1 MDMEGTSD
9 ATEELEVWL
18 DDVVMRSLDP
28 CNTSWNHAALPELC
42 RLLWSA
48 AVSWPL
54 LECAVD
60 AAAALVAQ
68 ASGSPS
74 LGREGRAERLAML
87 RKTNLVPALVDV
99 LSRRDGP
106 GRQARHGCYRG
117 SLTALS
123 TLIGSAAA
131 VTAAELG
138 RLLPLRS
145 HGDLLPMAAGCL
157 RGLCA
162 HKEARAALLAAAG
175 TARLLRRCLRG
186 GPETQSHAL
195 AASCMLRLHELS
207 SPPRDA
213 PLVLRAAEDSQAL
226 WRLLLSPLGPEHFGS
241 YWEQRPLPLP
251 LPAGSD
257 GAARLGLFGELL
269 CSLHRVGRSAQLPHL
284 PPLPP
289 PPPTAMRDAASHAA
303 WLIENMVDGG
313 GLAVLS
319 GAGQLGGDVDLVR
332 SPDAVRAERVARVAQ
347 RHLPTAAQAAR
358 AGYTRIVGCMQWRCA
373 ATARLVDALQRA
385 MGAPLNANLYE
396 TPAGGRGLEAHYD
409 DHCVL
414 VLQLAGSKTWRLS
427 GPAPAEWLPPLRSPR
442 TAAPPASNR
451 ETDVIL
457 ARGDALY
464 VPRGFVH
471 SCVAG
476 PEGSTHLTLGVE
488 VEPVLEW
495 HALLQ
500 LLLLAASRAASTS
513 AAAAPARAAARL
525 QRSVSLPGAAL
536 AEEALPARERKRR
549 FEKPAAAVAA
559 ALPRVRW
566 LELVQMALLQGRDE
580 EPELRARGP
589 LPTDTDTDTDTDT
602 AAVMRHARC
611 LLLRVGGR
619 ARACDAWRLLGRREG
634 EEEAEGR
641 RRLAPL
647 LASFE
652 AAGVASAGG
661 GAADADFVGEAQAV
675 GVAAA
680 PSDTAVLEVME
691 LLAESLD
698 GASVDAACLL
708 QRRMLQQLLEARA
721 VAAEAF
727 LTASGDLHHDWHGRV
742 GVNGVH

>member
-1 MDMEGTSD
+1 MCSSQYDEDD
-9 ATEELEVWL
+9 AEEELEVWL

-42 RLLWSA
+42 RLLWRT
-48 AVSWPL
+48 VSWPL

-87 RKTNLVPALVDV
+87 RTTSLVPALVDV

-106 GRQARHGCYRG
+106 GCQARHGCYRG

-131 VTAAELG
+131 TTAAELG

-207 SPPRDA
+207 SSPLDG

-241 YWEQRPLPLP
+241 YWEQRPLPLL

-257 GAARLGLFGELL
+257 GAARLGLFAELL
-269 CSLHRVGRSAQLPHL
+269 CSLHRVGRSAELPHL
-284 PPLPP
+284 PQLPP

-303 WLIENMVDGG
+303 WLIESMVDGG

-332 SPDAVRAERVARVAQ
+332 SPDAVQAERVTRVAQ

-373 ATARLVDALQRA
+373 ATARLVGALQRA

-396 TPAGGRGLEAHYD
+396 TPAGERGLEAHYD

-414 VLQLAGSKTWRLS
+414 VLQLSGSKTWRLS

-451 ETDVIL
+451 ETDVML
-457 ARGDALY
+457 MRGDALY
-464 VPRGFVH
+464 VPRGVVH

-500 LLLLAASRAASTS
+500 LLLSLTASRAASTS
-513 AAAAPARAAARL
+513 AAAAPARAAACL

-536 AEEALPARERKRR
+536 AEETRPARERKRR
-549 FEKPAAAVAA
+549 FEKPPAAVAA
-559 ALPRVRW
+559 TPPRVRW
-566 LELVQMALLQGRDE
+566 LELVQMVLLLGRDG
-580 EPELRARGP
+580 EPELRALAP
-589 LPTDTDTDTDTDT
+589 LPNDIDT

-611 LLLRVGGR
+611 LLLRVAGR

-634 EEEAEGR
+634 EGEAEGR

-652 AAGVASAGG
+652 AAGMASAGG
-661 GAADADFVGEAQAV
+661 GAADADFVDEAQAV
-675 GVAAA
+675 DVAA

-691 LLAESLD
+691 LLVESLD
-698 GASVDAACLL
+698 GAWVDAACLL

-727 LTASGDLHHDWHGRV
+727 LTASGDLHHKWQGRE
-742 GVNGVH
+742 

>member
-1 MDMEGTSD
+1 
-9 ATEELEVWL
+9 V
-18 DDVVMRSLDP
+18 
-28 CNTSWNHAALPELC
+28 
-42 RLLWSA
+42 
-48 AVSWPL
+48 
-54 LECAVD
+54 
-60 AAAALVAQ
+60 
-68 ASGSPS
+68 
-74 LGREGRAERLAML
+74 LA
-87 RKTNLVPALVDV
+87 
-99 LSRRDGP
+99 
-106 GRQARHGCYRG
+106 
-117 SLTALS
+117 
-123 TLIGSAAA
+123 
-131 VTAAELG
+131 
-138 RLLPLRS
+138 
-145 HGDLLPMAAGCL
+145 
-157 RGLCA
+157 
-162 HKEARAALLAAAG
+162 
-175 TARLLRRCLRG
+175 
-186 GPETQSHAL
+186 
-195 AASCMLRLHELS
+195 
-207 SPPRDA
+207 
-213 PLVLRAAEDSQAL
+213 
-226 WRLLLSPLGPEHFGS
+226 
-241 YWEQRPLPLP
+241 
-251 LPAGSD
+251 
-257 GAARLGLFGELL
+257 
-269 CSLHRVGRSAQLPHL
+269 
-284 PPLPP
+284 
-289 PPPTAMRDAASHAA
+289 
-303 WLIENMVDGG
+303 
-313 GLAVLS
+313 
-319 GAGQLGGDVDLVR
+319 
-332 SPDAVRAERVARVAQ
+332 
-347 RHLPTAAQAAR
+347 
-358 AGYTRIVGCMQWRCA
+358 
-373 ATARLVDALQRA
+373 
-385 MGAPLNANLYE
+385 
-396 TPAGGRGLEAHYD
+396 
-409 DHCVL
+409 
-414 VLQLAGSKTWRLS
+414 
-427 GPAPAEWLPPLRSPR
+427 
-442 TAAPPASNR
+442 
-451 ETDVIL
+451 
-457 ARGDALY
+457 
-464 VPRGFVH
+464 
-471 SCVAG
+471 
-476 PEGSTHLTLGVE
+476 
-488 VEPVLEW
+488 W

-589 LPTDTDTDTDTDT
+589 LPTDTDTDTDT

-742 GVNGVH
+742 GMNGVH